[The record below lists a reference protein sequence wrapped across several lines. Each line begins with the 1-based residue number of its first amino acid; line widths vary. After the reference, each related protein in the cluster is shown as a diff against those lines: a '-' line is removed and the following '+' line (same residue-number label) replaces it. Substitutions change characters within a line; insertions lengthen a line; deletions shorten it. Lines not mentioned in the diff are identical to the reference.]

1 MAQAEAATRSGPRYA
16 QVPVGNYAII
26 VAVFCGVLLISNI
39 GATKLITFGVF
50 NTDGGAFLFPL
61 VYIIGVVLAE
71 VYGLKAAKRAIYVG
85 FALAILAAFTFWL
98 VAISPPA
105 IEYENQAAFEAV
117 LGFLPR
123 IVVASLVAYLVGQMI
138 NAFVLVKIK
147 ERTREGKLWV
157 RLLGSSLV
165 GQTAD
170 TTVFALIAFLGIL
183 TGAAFL
189 NYLVLGIVYK
199 VAVEVILMP
208 VTYVV
213 IAAVKRREPTYNEA
227 TPLPE

>member
-1 MAQAEAATRSGPRYA
+1 MTQAHVATQYGPRYA
-16 QVPVGNYAII
+16 QVPAGNYAVI

-61 VYIIGVVLAE
+61 VYIIGDVLAE
-71 VYGLKAAKRAIYVG
+71 VYGLRAAKRAIYVG

-105 IEYENQAAFEAV
+105 IEYEHQAAFESV

-123 IVVASLVAYLVGQMI
+123 IVVASLAAYLVGQMI
-138 NAFVLVKIK
+138 NAFVLVRIK
-147 ERTREGKLWV
+147 DRTQEGKLWL

-170 TTVFALIAFLGIL
+170 TTVFALIAFLGIF

-189 NYLVLGIVYK
+189 NYLFLGIVYK

-208 VTYVV
+208 VTYLV
-213 IAAVKRREPTYNEA
+213 IAAVKRREPTYGEA
-227 TPLPE
+227 TPLAG